1 MWKRLKIQFD
11 KKADKML
18 KSIGILFRA
27 LEEMSMIDVCDY
39 SEDPLKYV
47 ARKIK

>member
-1 MWKRLKIQFD
+1 MWKRIKAKFD
-11 KKADKML
+11 KRVDKMF
-18 KSIGILFRA
+18 KNIGSLFKA

-47 ARKIK
+47 AKRK

>member
-1 MWKRLKIQFD
+1 MELK
-11 KKADKML
+11 KLL
-18 KSIGILFRA
+18 KSIGILFKA

-47 ARKIK
+47 AKRK